1 MNFIDE
7 IEALFDIYE
16 NEEFLTEE
24 EIFERC
30 IGVAQK
36 YSWNRDVLFDLNDS
50 LNFHG
55 YTYQFKIEKEKRREF
70 DINTYSSLIKN
81 VKKSKNKTKEL
92 ISYLAEVNN
101 HSIWFASLYALKME
115 HIINLGYFDYN
126 LDFKKILM
134 DYKDLSYQD
143 MMLFCA
149 VKKYKQLENTLIN
162 TLIKMGFKYL
172 NLNYMEFRYDMEKLL
187 WSIELKD
194 SKKGYIKVNT
204 IKAALNICPKDLFE
218 RDNKYYYNPDIVSS
232 INKYL
237 KEIDKELAKEYKD
250 KYKSFYTELDET
262 GYLLLYNLL

>member
-81 VKKSKNKTKEL
+81 VKISPSFKGVSKLTC
-92 ISYLAEVNN
+92 
-101 HSIWFASLYALKME
+101 SLFKYALLLTR
-115 HIINLGYFDYN
+115 ISSILPRPTCI
-126 LDFKKILM
+126 DFKYSLIVNPSIFLVILSEI
-134 DYKDLSYQD
+134 LSITNI
-143 MMLFCA
+143 L
-149 VKKYKQLENTLIN
+149 KQ
-162 TLIKMGFKYL
+162 K
-172 NLNYMEFRYDMEKLL
+172 
-187 WSIELKD
+187 
-194 SKKGYIKVNT
+194 
-204 IKAALNICPKDLFE
+204 
-218 RDNKYYYNPDIVSS
+218 
-232 INKYL
+232 
-237 KEIDKELAKEYKD
+237 
-250 KYKSFYTELDET
+250 
-262 GYLLLYNLL
+262 